1 MLHSASLHQSTACCM
16 EDFTESEPSYPVER
30 SYPSSNLGHLA
41 LINGPLLALIGLLLS
56 AAANAQG
63 YLGGLGQLMAIWGL
77 LGLGTMLNLMLASKT
92 KDSRVGYQLMAFLYG
107 AVFCLFTFAF
117 GSIGNLKPGG

>member
-1 MLHSASLHQSTACCM
+1 M
-16 EDFTESEPSYPVER
+16 EDFTEPEPSYQVER
-30 SYPSSNLGHLA
+30 SYPSSNLGQLA

-56 AAANAQG
+56 AAANAEG
-63 YLGGLGQLMAIWGL
+63 YLGGLGQLLAIWGL
-77 LGLGTMLNLMLASKT
+77 MGLGALLNLMLASKT

-117 GSIGNLKPGG
+117 GSIGRLKPGG